1 MMENRTDK
9 KYTAEQMCEFA
20 NWYHNSHWVR
30 KTKGKYMNYMNKQIM
45 ATIYLFNP
53 NKGLK

>member
-45 ATIYLFNP
+45 VTIYLFNP
-53 NKGLK
+53 DDY